1 MDIKTTWG
9 PPTTAVVITG
19 TGLLNKPITF
29 NGQPVDSAVNTDE
42 CLIFLVPSIALGSYD
57 VSVDGQSLATF
68 QVAYPDSSPVVNYF
82 VSGSDNWYNVLGNQF
97 YAGDTTIAIDG
108 VEYLPNVMT
117 PQECAFVYNGTLS
130 TFTLTTPLGSVTY
143 PSQA

>member
-1 MDIKTTWG
+1 MFWAISFTRVTRRLPLWSR
-9 PPTTAVVITG
+9 
-19 TGLLNKPITF
+19 GL
-29 NGQPVDSAVNTDE
+29 G
-42 CLIFLVPSIALGSYD
+42 D
-57 VSVDGQSLATF
+57 VYKRQ
-68 QVAYPDSSPVVNYF
+68 
-82 VSGSDNWYNVLGNQF
+82 
-97 YAGDTTIAIDG
+97 GDTTIAIDG